1 MIAPDAAADLHR
13 GSRFDVAAALL
24 IGVVAV
30 MAALLAV
37 VEVSTGQQAMRA
49 QLEAARLT
57 TDLSAGLQASS
68 LVDESLAAQLQW
80 AGALSIEGASRAL
93 AGIERGDEGAQAIG
107 AAEMDASTAL
117 SEALTATA
125 ATAGGP
131 PLDAYTSRLVLA
143 TTDELTAEVNEQN
156 RQVDLADDANTRNT
170 RSVLGL
176 SFLALAG
183 VLTGLG
189 VVLRESRAGW
199 FTLLAATGMLTAA
212 GTMAILAVV

>member
-1 MIAPDAAADLHR
+1 MIAPDAAVDLHR
-13 GSRFDVAAALL
+13 GSRFDVVAALL

-30 MAALLAV
+30 LAALLAV
-37 VEVSTGQQAMRA
+37 VEVGTGQRAIRA

-57 TDLSAGLQASS
+57 ADLSAGLQASS
-68 LVDESLAAQLQW
+68 LVDQSLAAQLQS
-80 AGALSIEGASRAL
+80 AAALSIEGAGRAL
-93 AGIERGDEGAQAIG
+93 AGLERGDEAAEAVG
-107 AAEMDASTAL
+107 AAEMDASAAL
-117 SEALTATA
+117 IEALTATA
-125 ATAGGP
+125 ATAGAP
-131 PLDAYTSRLVLA
+131 PLDAYAARLVLA

-156 RQVDLADDANTRNT
+156 RQVDLADDANTSNT

-199 FTLLAATGMLTAA
+199 FTLLAAAGMLTAA
-212 GTMAILAVV
+212 GTMALLAVV